1 MDMENVWKQWARC
14 RGSICITNG
23 MGRNLIFSLFRLSAR
38 LYNNTMIFICAWFT
52 ENIQD

>member
-1 MDMENVWKQWARC
+1 MENVWKQWARC
-14 RGSICITNG
+14 RN
-23 MGRNLIFSLFRLSAR
+23 MGRNLIFSLFKLSAR